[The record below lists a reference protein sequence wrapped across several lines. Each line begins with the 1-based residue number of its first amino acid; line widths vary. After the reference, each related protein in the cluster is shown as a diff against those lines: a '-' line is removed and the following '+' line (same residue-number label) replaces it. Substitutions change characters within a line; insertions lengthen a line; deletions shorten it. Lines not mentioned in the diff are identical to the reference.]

1 MPGLISLLI
10 MASLIP
16 TYLCRRM
23 VALDSL
29 DYNFTLS
36 AVNVTKPNANLTG
49 APLVLGQAGKCYFEN
64 LYTIVEYSLLI
75 A

>member
-64 LYTIVEYSLLI
+64 LYTIAEYSLLI